1 MSEANKRM
9 NIICTSCPVGCRLTV
24 FEDKEGNVKVEG
36 NVCVR
41 GKNYAVDEFSNPK
54 RMVTSSVKVQ
64 NGQYPLVSVKTDK
77 PIKKEL
83 VPEVLELIKSS
94 KTNAP
99 IKIGDVIVQDVC
111 GSGVSIVATR
121 KVDIA

>member
-1 MSEANKRM
+1 MSEANKKM

-24 FEDKEGNVKVEG
+24 FEDKDGNVEVEG

-41 GKNYAVDEFSNPK
+41 GKNYAIDEFSDPK

-77 PIKKEL
+77 PIKKAL
-83 VPEVLELIKSS
+83 VPDVLKLVKSA
-94 KTNAP
+94 KVNAP
-99 IKIGDVIVQDVC
+99 INIGDVIVPDVG
-111 GSGVSIVATR
+111 GSGVAIVATR